1 MRMPN
6 DFDVSALDDITV
18 HALWCAL
25 LLQVDEIHI
34 DPPTEVWDR
43 LEELKDELTVE
54 WDRRNGY
61 LEEGIL

>member
-1 MRMPN
+1 MPN